1 MDIGYRMTSGST
13 RYGPISRYGG
23 LRLGEMGNWQSR
35 REFSGHDSM
44 VRDDR
49 QLEIVDDFGELGDE
63 VLAEEITIL
72 LTSYVAKRLIEALGR
87 KDDGNESNN

>member
-1 MDIGYRMTSGST
+1 
-13 RYGPISRYGG
+13 
-23 LRLGEMGNWQSR
+23 
-35 REFSGHDSM
+35 M